1 MSRSTDPH
9 ATEARRSRPR
19 IAARKASS
27 HKVVILALDYVVP
40 MDLGTPM
47 QVFGS
52 AGNRYDVS
60 VCTPTPD
67 GVASEGG
74 LVRIHSDHGL
84 EALDS
89 ADTVV
94 VPGIH
99 GGEPFEEGGLDPA
112 VRKALRA
119 FEGRLISICTGSFVL
134 AAAGLLDGRP
144 ATTHWRHADR
154 FRRLYPKVMLD
165 PEVLFVDDGDILTS
179 AGVTAGVD
187 LCLHVVRK
195 DHGSEVA
202 NRAARRCVAAAWR
215 DGGQAQFIER
225 PIPGSG
231 DLTTS
236 VTRQWAQSR
245 LHEPLALSTLAN
257 HARMSVRT
265 FTRRFREE
273 TGMSP
278 ARWLVGQRVER
289 ARQLLEATDL
299 PIDRVARE
307 SGFGTAAAMRQ
318 QLHAVVGVSPMTY
331 RRTFRAGVS

>member
-1 MSRSTDPH
+1 MSQGADPH
-9 ATEARRSRPR
+9 ATEASRSRPSVTAMAHR
-19 IAARKASS
+19 
-27 HKVVILALDYVVP
+27 VVILALDHVVP
-40 MDLGTPM
+40 MDLGTPV

-52 AGNRYDVS
+52 TGNRYDVR
-60 VCTPTPD
+60 VCTPTPK
-67 GVASEGG
+67 GVASENG
-74 LVRIHSDHGL
+74 LVRILADHGL
-84 EALDS
+84 EALDD
-89 ADTVV
+89 ADTVI

-99 GGEPFEEGGLDPA
+99 GGPPFETGELDPA
-112 VRKALRA
+112 VKEALCSFRK
-119 FEGRLISICTGSFVL
+119 RLISICTGSFVL

-144 ATTHWRHADR
+144 ATTHWRHTDL
-154 FRRLYPKVMLD
+154 FRRLYPKVNLD

-195 DHGSEVA
+195 DHGSAVA

-225 PIPGSG
+225 PVPGVG

-245 LHEPLALSTLAN
+245 LHEPLALSTLAS

-278 ARWLVGQRVER
+278 ARWLVRQRVER

-307 SGFGTAAAMRQ
+307 SGFGTAAALRQ
-318 QLHAVVGVSPMTY
+318 QLHAIVGVSPMTY
-331 RRTFRAGVS
+331 RRTFRAGIS

>member
-1 MSRSTDPH
+1 M
-9 ATEARRSRPR
+9 
-19 IAARKASS
+19 
-27 HKVVILALDYVVP
+27 HKVVILALDHVVP
-40 MDLGTPM
+40 MDMGTAM
-47 QVFGS
+47 QVFGC
-52 AGNRYDVS
+52 AGNRYDIR
-60 VCTPTPD
+60 VCTPTAKGVVSD
-67 GVASEGG
+67 GGH
-74 LVRIHSDHGL
+74 VRIHSDHGL
-84 EALDS
+84 ESLED
-89 ADTVV
+89 ADTVII
-94 VPGIH
+94 PGIH
-99 GGEPFEEGGLDPA
+99 GGAPFEDGTLDES
-112 VRKALRA
+112 VREALRG
-119 FEGRLISICTGSFVL
+119 FKKRLISICTGSFVL

-144 ATTHWRHADR
+144 ATTHWLHADL
-154 FRRLYPKVMLD
+154 FRRFYPKVALD

-187 LCLHVVRK
+187 LCLYVIRK

-225 PIPGSG
+225 PVPGSA

-245 LHEPLALSTLAN
+245 LHEPLALSTLAD

-278 ARWLVGQRVER
+278 ARWLVRQRVER

-299 PIDRVARE
+299 PIDRVAQE

-331 RRTFRAGVS
+331 RRTFRAGIS